1 MDEASFIKHISRFDE
16 WGESLE
22 VKERLLSRRLAFT
35 VQKYRVVNL
44 GEHVQL
50 REGGWFLAR
59 PSVLLPSEASAMWFG
74 KVEAIFQHK
83 GPDSEERLML
93 QVTWY
98 LTGPLHRA
106 LHPELRT
113 PIVGASAPVAYRGQ
127 MWPAAWAVPWL
138 CWASPLEGD
147 PTKLAIIARHWGILR
162 PLGLPSPPAS
172 QPLPLVLR
180 VASIASDL

>member
-1 MDEASFIKHISRFDE
+1 MIPFYAFNFQKVPSRVPSSPGAVARPGPRSNLRTGRAGGPAALLKVEFVDEASFIKHISRFDE

-93 QVTWY
+93 QVCFTLFDGWEGREG
-98 LTGPLHRA
+98 LFWSLLMDA
-106 LHPELRT
+106 C
-113 PIVGASAPVAYRGQ
+113 ASFDR
-127 MWPAAWAVPWL
+127 
-138 CWASPLEGD
+138 
-147 PTKLAIIARHWGILR
+147 
-162 PLGLPSPPAS
+162 
-172 QPLPLVLR
+172 
-180 VASIASDL
+180 